1 MSHSVRYDWRDPC
14 DDVTSAGTAAFGLIH
29 CLAND
34 TSAAVAASGESTY
47 SFLEISCVL
56 SELDVWAERRVVGGG
71 GVTGRCEQTTPSVDA
86 MGLTKNWSAHPKLSY
101 VAMRTLHQQLINGE
115 TTAGHS
121 IKRTA
126 LAVHALCLPLIIL
139 IKCDWPPIC
148 YVYKVA
154 TCVTLS
160 RYSILYVRIAL

>member
-1 MSHSVRYDWRDPC
+1 MSHSVRYDWRDPV

-34 TSAAVAASGESTY
+34 TSAAVAASGESTRTDKRCRHCLY
-47 SFLEISCVL
+47 SFLETSCVL
-56 SELDVWAERRVVGGG
+56 SELDVWAERRVVGCG

-101 VAMRTLHQQLINGE
+101 VAMRTLHQQLSNGE

-121 IKRTA
+121 ILETHCPSHKKKYI
-126 LAVHALCLPLIIL
+126 V
-139 IKCDWPPIC
+139 
-148 YVYKVA
+148 
-154 TCVTLS
+154 S
-160 RYSILYVRIAL
+160 SIHNTH